1 MRLRWLI
8 ASAAVAVAGVGLA
21 IGVRS
26 RPPLGPKDGHELP
39 PVDTGRVAVDDV
51 APDFTL
57 LAYGG
62 GPTTLSDFRAD
73 RRVILVFYRGH
84 W

>member
-8 ASAAVAVAGVGLA
+8 ASVGIAVAGAGLA

-26 RPPLGPKDGHELP
+26 TPPVGPKNGHDLP

-62 GPTTLSDFRAD
+62 GPITLSDFRGD
-73 RRVILVFYRGH
+73 RSVILVFYRGH